1 MRFKRTISKNPDPL
15 PFEPPPR
22 PMTGVL
28 FNLNKIRRLSGQEKM
43 ELLRDYTKHSQTVH
57 AVFVFKIIKNNGYVN
72 LLSHS
77 DLHNLFRLLI
87 RDAVENKSTILEI
100 YSEFKARKT
109 HTENFMNDLAQI
121 SCKWQD
127 VELSLGYL
135 EQMKSDKMSVKIHVF
150 DHLLE
155 LLLNVGR
162 LSEAMRLLKE
172 MECTTGL
179 RKSKRTFSLAI
190 KLYGLSNNNRKIL
203 EELTDAEENLN
214 RLEFENNKIHDC
226 EAYKANLMTRYLQQ
240 ALGLLIQNSMFKTA
254 FTCYS
259 EYLIGG
265 YITKSNGSGVFK
277 LMFKMLSIM
286 DRDKHQLND
295 YTVTDNNDSD
305 VPSAPKIDE
314 LGEILW
320 TDLQRLELEADYLLY
335 CRMISIQTT
344 LENLNKWYVLA
355 PKVPIIEDT
364 RLKVLERR
372 GWIPVKNVTSAVD

>member
-1 MRFKRTISKNPDPL
+1 M
-15 PFEPPPR
+15 
-22 PMTGVL
+22 
-28 FNLNKIRRLSGQEKM
+28 
-43 ELLRDYTKHSQTVH
+43 
-57 AVFVFKIIKNNGYVN
+57 
-72 LLSHS
+72 
-77 DLHNLFRLLI
+77 
-87 RDAVENKSTILEI
+87 
-100 YSEFKARKT
+100 
-109 HTENFMNDLAQI
+109 
-121 SCKWQD
+121 
-127 VELSLGYL
+127 
-135 EQMKSDKMSVKIHVF
+135 
-150 DHLLE
+150 
-155 LLLNVGR
+155 GR
-162 LSEAMRLLKE
+162 LSEANRLLQE
-172 MECTTGL
+172 MEGTVGL

-190 KLYGLSNNNRKIL
+190 KLHGLSNNNRKLL
-203 EELTDAEENLN
+203 EELADAEENLN
-214 RLEFENNKIHDC
+214 RLEFENNKLHDR

-240 ALGLLIQNSMFKTA
+240 ALGLLVQNSMFKTA
-254 FTCYS
+254 LACYS

-286 DRDKHQLND
+286 DRDQHQLKD
-295 YTVTDNNDSD
+295 YSGTDNNDSD

-320 TDLQRLELEADYLLY
+320 TDLQRLKLEVDYLLY